1 MLRARSNMQV
11 IGKSLGSKKKLFEE
25 FSIPLPPDIN
35 ESDGGDGDFT
45 LRDLIERV
53 VRYEVAAFRN
63 RQSDRQ
69 FVRALTAAQI
79 ESAAEQGKVE
89 MGGSEVGRQH
99 VDEEQAVAAAW
110 TAFEDGLYLVVVDET
125 QCTNLDQVLFLNE
138 DSQITF
144 VRLTMLTGA

>member
-1 MLRARSNMQV
+1 MQI

-25 FSIPLPPDIN
+25 FSIPLPPDVN
-35 ESDGGDGDFT
+35 AGEGGDDFT

-53 VRYEVAAFRN
+53 VRHEVAAFRK

-69 FVRALTAAQI
+69 FVRALTATQI

-89 MGGSEVGRQH
+89 MGDSEVGRQH
-99 VDEEQAVAAAW
+99 VDVEQAVGTAW
-110 TAFEDGLYLVVVDET
+110 TAFEDGLYLVVIDEV
-125 QCTNLDQVLFLNE
+125 QFTNLDQTVFLTK
-138 DSQITF
+138 DSRITF